1 MNEMAVPIACRLIS
15 QKIKEEQSA
24 HLSDYFFA
32 LEVSRGDTP
41 KFVKLESALSR
52 SLFEKQ

>member
-1 MNEMAVPIACRLIS
+1 MIS
-15 QKIKEEQSA
+15 QKIKAEQSA

-52 SLFEKQ
+52 SLFEGQ